1 MPNTKVKKPAKA
13 VAKTP
18 AKKPVRRATLADL
31 QASMDAFTKNT
42 DQVLGR
48 LGNNLGD
55 MMEYMLVPNL
65 PEKFKKFGFTFQV
78 INRRRKIDD
87 NEHDIHAEIDAFLE
101 NGTQAMAVEVKVTL
115 RPEDISEHIK
125 RMEKIR
131 KYADLHNDKRE
142 FYAAIAAAVIAEDT
156 KTAALR
162 QGFYVIEPSG
172 EDVKITK
179 PFSAPKVW

>member
-1 MPNTKVKKPAKA
+1 
-13 VAKTP
+13 
-18 AKKPVRRATLADL
+18 
-31 QASMDAFTKNT
+31 
-42 DQVLGR
+42 
-48 LGNNLGD
+48 
-55 MMEYMLVPNL
+55 MMEYTLVPNL

-115 RPEDISEHIK
+115 RPEDINEHIN

-131 KYADLHNDKRE
+131 KYADLHNDKRK
-142 FYAAIAAAVIAEDT
+142 FYAAIAAAVIADDT
-156 KTAALR
+156 RISALR
-162 QGFYVIEPSG
+162 QGFYVVEPSG

-179 PFSAPKVW
+179 PFSDPKIW